1 MSLKTYDY
9 TRRVDEK
16 LAERLNVSIIKTG
29 DEIVIVGRDEDVRKY
44 KEKLN

>member
-29 DEIVIVGRDEDVRKY
+29 DEIVIVGRKEDLKKY
-44 KEKLN
+44 KEER